1 MTNQYSNDDLV
12 IKEKL
17 FLKPPRQD
25 PVTLEELNLD
35 LLFQQNQLIQIMA
48 NPNPS

>member
-25 PVTLEELNLD
+25 PISTFESTLKVRQGEPLIDTELLQ
-35 LLFQQNQLIQIMA
+35 FNQL
-48 NPNPS
+48 